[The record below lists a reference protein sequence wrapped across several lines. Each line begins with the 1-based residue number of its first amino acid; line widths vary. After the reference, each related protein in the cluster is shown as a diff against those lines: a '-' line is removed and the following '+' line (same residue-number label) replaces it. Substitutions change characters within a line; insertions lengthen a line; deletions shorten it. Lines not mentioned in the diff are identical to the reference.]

1 MWAAT
6 LLAWQLPIRRLEREY
21 LASGVVVVGVLVAA
35 ATALAANWIRAQG
48 GAWVLLA
55 VLFMLTVFL
64 GLAWSLLRALPHPA
78 EVSAWGL
85 VPGAI
90 VFAVGIELLHLYTVI
105 YLSSRYTTEVY
116 GVLGGA
122 ATFLLWG
129 YLLSRLLIGATTV
142 NRVWHSSPL
151 VETPTTPDAFI
162 AAWQGRARHRRR

>member
-1 MWAAT
+1 
-6 LLAWQLPIRRLEREY
+6 
-21 LASGVVVVGVLVAA
+21 VVVGVLVAA

-162 AAWQGRARHRRR
+162 EAWQGRARHRRR